1 VDFNVILDRVQRA
14 VTLKE
19 GVYAEIGSDQA
30 ATGQAIVVAAV
41 AGLISSVTGA
51 GGFFGRIIGGL
62 IGGVIGLAIFTG
74 VIFLIG
80 RLFKGQGQYV
90 ELFRGLGY
98 ASAPSA
104 LGLIPFLGWIGGIWS
119 VVLAIRAVKE
129 INKVSDGA
137 AAVTVLIPVVVIGFL
152 VFILV
157 VLAGIAM
164 LGFAAAT

>member
-51 GGFFGRIIGGL
+51 GGFFGRIIGG
-62 IGGVIGLAIFTG
+62 IGGVIGLAIFSG